1 MMQGRMQTHRVP
13 EWIQRFRE
21 MLWRWSL
28 WALIYVL
35 GLIAT
40 HTWYK
45 LGHCSSVAWTP
56 YQGSSLNPQLAIWRT
71 RLSGPFL
78 YLAPRNGGLRWR
90 KTIDCTGMFAQRNKF
105 MTYLCKSCHFENPE
119 NIRHKMKRNILFRY
133 SGNFSNIDQWYA
145 RTCPIID
152 IWPTNPSDRTTFETP
167 ANHLTNK
174 SILIA
179 RTVNSG
185 VTSLCFWQKWG
196 KWSKSCPSNMHSD

>member
-1 MMQGRMQTHRVP
+1 MAYHIFCSIPDAYDKNTVIPFRCALP

-40 HTWYK
+40 HTWYR

-90 KTIDCTGMFAQRNKF
+90 KTIDWPVNVSFSLVVLFWNKDVTRPFASCTVGLTRRF
-105 MTYLCKSCHFENPE
+105 MKIHAP
-119 NIRHKMKRNILFRY
+119 
-133 SGNFSNIDQWYA
+133 
-145 RTCPIID
+145 
-152 IWPTNPSDRTTFETP
+152 
-167 ANHLTNK
+167 
-174 SILIA
+174 
-179 RTVNSG
+179 
-185 VTSLCFWQKWG
+185 CFPVQ
-196 KWSKSCPSNMHSD
+196 